1 MASTTASSSSFPWG
15 IFLKTLV
22 SGGLIAWLMSKVEI
36 TKVWGVIQNLHEG
49 LLGLVLVIILVTL
62 LAIAKRWQLVVRL
75 GSMDVPLF
83 SLTEATF
90 IGAFF
95 NQFLPSSVGGDF
107 FRILA
112 VRRYG
117 ASLNEAVTGVLMDRL
132 FGFISLGILCLLIIP
147 AEGQVLIGSDL
158 KWPFLLTMLLLGG
171 VFGGG
176 LLLLFVPLSWH
187 AYFFIRPFSSII
199 EMTQR
204 AWRQRSLLLSILLSS
219 LVASILLI
227 SGLQVLMVAFDIP
240 LTWGQGVVILPVVML
255 LTSLPISFAGW
266 GLREGAMVV
275 ALGVYG
281 VPQEKALALSLVYGV
296 LHLVSG
302 VPGLILWLL
311 EKRRLKPALSS
322 PVSNHTTSS

>member
-1 MASTTASSSSFPWG
+1 MARTTTSSSSFPSSFPWG
-15 IFLKTLV
+15 ILLKTLV
-22 SGGLIAWLMSKVEI
+22 SGGLIVWLMSKI
-36 TKVWGVIQNLHEG
+36 DIAKVWEVIQDLHGG
-49 LLGLVLVIILVTL
+49 LLGLVLAIIWITL

-75 GSMDVPLF
+75 GNIDVPLP

-112 VRRYG
+112 VRRQG
-117 ASLNEAVTGVLMDRL
+117 ASLNEAVTGVFMDRL

-147 AEGQVLIGSDL
+147 AEGQVLLDSDL
-158 KWPFLLTMLLLGG
+158 KWPFLMTLFLLAG

-176 LLLLFVPLSWH
+176 LLLLFVPKSWH
-187 AYFFIRPFSSII
+187 TSFLIRPFHSII
-199 EMTQR
+199 EMAQGALR
-204 AWRQRSLLLSILLSS
+204 HKALFLSILLSS

-227 SGLQVLMVAFDIP
+227 SGLQVLMMAFDIP

-266 GLREGAMVV
+266 GLREGAMII

-281 VPQEKALALSLVYGV
+281 VSQEKALALSLVYGV

-302 VPGLILWLL
+302 APGLVLWVL
-311 EKRRLKPALSS
+311 EKRRLKPIAS
-322 PVSNHTTSS
+322 PF